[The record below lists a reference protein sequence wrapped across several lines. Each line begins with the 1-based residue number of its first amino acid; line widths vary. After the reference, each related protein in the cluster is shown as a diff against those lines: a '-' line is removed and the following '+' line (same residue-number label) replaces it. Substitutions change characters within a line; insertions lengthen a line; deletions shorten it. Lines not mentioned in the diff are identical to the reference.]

1 MKHFDKHLRHVDHK
15 GSVEST
21 VYAWSGC
28 TVKHLGVTTP
38 TTPSEAEPVV
48 CRVWVLFASVVVV
61 CVCALFVY
69 CCFAVLKSLFGKTC
83 ATTQKNVKSHV
94 FLDFEKKRK
103 KT

>member
-61 CVCALFVY
+61 CVCIVRLLLL
-69 CCFAVLKSLFGKTC
+69 CS
-83 ATTQKNVKSHV
+83 VKIMMLGRH
-94 FLDFEKKRK
+94 
-103 KT
+103 